1 MFKIYTPEDLPKT
14 LPLYPAAG
22 MLVLP
27 RIQFPLSMDDPS
39 SIAMVDDALKGDRMI
54 GIIQPKNMNDATPP
68 LYQVGT
74 AGRLTMFEEQE
85 DGKYMIGITGV
96 CRFHLRQEIP
106 TARDY
111 RVGEVV
117 WDDYLDDLQLPEPYH
132 FQRRE
137 LINQLQDYFN
147 EAGIMVDWDAVS
159 RTPDSLLVNSLTL
172 ICPFDV
178 PEKQALLEAPT
189 IEKRLETLQ
198 AILTFANAPAP
209 RAGRVIN

>member
-1 MFKIYTPEDLPKT
+1 MFKIYTPKDLPKT
-14 LPLYPAAG
+14 LPLYAAAG

-27 RIQFPLSMDDPS
+27 RIQFPLSMEDPAS
-39 SIAMVDDALKGDRMI
+39 MEMVDDALKSDRMI
-54 GIIQPKNMNDATPP
+54 GIIQPKNMNGAAPP

-74 AGRLTMFEEQE
+74 AGRITMFEESE
-85 DGKYMIGITGV
+85 EGKYMIGITGV
-96 CRFHLRQEIP
+96 CRFHLLQEVP

-111 RVGEVV
+111 RVGEVA
-117 WDDYLDDLQLPEPYH
+117 WDDYLDDLQPPEAYH

-147 EAGIMVDWDAVS
+147 SAEISVDWDAIG
-159 RTPDSLLVNSLTL
+159 RTPDSLLVNSLSL

-189 IEKRLETLQ
+189 MAKRLETLQ
-198 AILTFANAPAP
+198 AILTFANAPSAKP
-209 RAGRVIN
+209 LRVIN